1 MRAGDTRPKTSP
13 PASHHGTVH
22 LKPARAKSPHSPAYT
37 HTNTSPT
44 LYPQPEHSSPLFPTS
59 RALHPQPTYPSPSF
73 PTSPP
78 LHTVPLPLP
87 RPSSM
92 ATFAL
97 PHTNPQ
103 FHKVAAQESSPYTT
117 SSYNASSHNAA
128 SYNVGSLEQVHL
140 HVVVRVTCLAHHVL
154 CARVF
159 G

>member
-22 LKPARAKSPHSPAYT
+22 LIPARAKSPHSPAYT
-37 HTNTSPT
+37 HTNTSPH
-44 LYPQPEHSSPLFPTS
+44 QIPLFPTS
-59 RALHPQPTYPSPSF
+59 PALHPQSPALHPQPSYPSPSF
-73 PTSPP
+73 PTSSP
-78 LHTVPLPLP
+78 LHTVPLPLS

-117 SSYNASSHNAA
+117 SCYNASSHNAA
-128 SYNVGSLEQVHL
+128 SYNVGSFEQVHL
-140 HVVVRVTCLAHHVL
+140 HVVVHVTCLAHDVL
-154 CARVF
+154 CGRVF